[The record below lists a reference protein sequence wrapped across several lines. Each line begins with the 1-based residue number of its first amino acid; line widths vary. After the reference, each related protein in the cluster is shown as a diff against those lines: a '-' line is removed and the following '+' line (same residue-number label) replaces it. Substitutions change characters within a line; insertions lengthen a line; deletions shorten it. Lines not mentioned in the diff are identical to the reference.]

1 MKLTGFAISMGVGI
15 AAGAVTAMMLPRQC
29 TARKMAQKAAY
40 AVEDAAM
47 NAKDKLVEKLDM

>member
-1 MKLTGFAISMGVGI
+1 MKLSGFAISMGVGL

-29 TARKMAQKAAY
+29 TARKAIQRAAN

-47 NAKDKLVEKLDM
+47 NMGDKIADKLDM